1 MPHSAI
7 AVFTA
12 NSRDDILQVGGS
24 ASWVVAEKQARRR
37 QYLVCIR
44 NVRAVDF
51 HDHEPHGTA
60 FLVGKISGLKPHGFD
75 KKGMQRWIIQIS
87 EYAFVDYPEKWGQWR
102 NPVKYTTLEE
112 LGIDPKTLKFK
123 PMPQPTTILTAPASS
138 EVAKARPLTITEAK
152 LGLSLQFGIP
162 PEAIEILIKG

>member
-12 NSRDDILQVGGS
+12 DSRKYILEVGGS
-24 ASWVVAEKQARRR
+24 AAWVVAEKQARRR
-37 QYLVCIR
+37 EYLVCVR
-44 NVRAVDF
+44 NAREVNF

-60 FLVGKISGLKPHGFD
+60 FLVGRISGLTPHGYD
-75 KKGMQRWIIQIS
+75 KKGMPRWIIKIS
-87 EYAFVDYPEKWGQWR
+87 EYALVDYPEKWGEWR

-112 LGIDPKTLKFK
+112 LGIDPKDLTFK
-123 PMPQPTTILTAPASS
+123 PMPAPTKVLTPQPSS
-138 EVAKARPLTITEAK
+138 EAVRTRPLTITEAK
-152 LGLSLQFGIP
+152 AGLALQFGVL